1 MATSVNFDK
10 IVAKTVGVKRAGY
23 ALVTKNTHD
32 DLTHGEVKFLSRVRK
47 VSITPS
53 YAENELDSNDA
64 VEAQGNEI
72 QGYTVSFDATGIDA
86 ETEAEI
92 YGHKLDE
99 NGGMIERDGDEPP
112 ELALILELAM
122 SGNHSKY
129 VILYCG
135 SVKHPTEEA
144 ESKTRSGFT
153 YSNPTLEFSFGKSL
167 NGLLKYS
174 LRTDS
179 PNYKP
184 EVGEAWFD
192 AVTYPGTVSA
202 LSTAKGAAIKPTKA

>member
-1 MATSVNFDK
+1 MGTSVDFNK

-23 ALVTKNTHD
+23 ALVTKNTSD
-32 DLTHGEVKFLSRVRK
+32 ELTHGEVKALSRVRK
-47 VSITPS
+47 ISITPS

-72 QGYTVSFDATGIDA
+72 MGYTVSFDATGIA
-86 ETEAEI
+86 VETEAEI
-92 YGHKLDE
+92 YGHTLDE
-99 NGGMIERDGDEPP
+99 NGGMIESDGNEPP
-112 ELALILELAM
+112 ELALILELTM
-122 SGNHSKY
+122 NGDNRKY
-129 VILYCG
+129 VVLYCG

-144 ESKTRSGFT
+144 ETKTRSGFT

-184 EVGEAWFD
+184 EIGEAWFD
-192 AVTYPGTVSA
+192 KVTYPGTVATISA
-202 LSTAKGAAIKPTKA
+202 AKGTPIKVTKA

>member
-1 MATSVNFDK
+1 MDTSVNFNK
-10 IVAKTVGVKRAGY
+10 VVAKTVGVKRAGY
-23 ALVTKNTHD
+23 ALVTKNTRD
-32 DLTHGEVKFLSRVRK
+32 ELTHGDVKHLSRVRK

-72 QGYTVSFDATGIDA
+72 MGYTVSIDATGIDA

-99 NGGMIERDGDEPP
+99 NGGMIEKDGDEPP
-112 ELALILELAM
+112 ELALLLELAM
-122 SGNHSKY
+122 SGDNSKF
-129 VILYCG
+129 VVLFCG

-153 YSNPTLEFSFGKSL
+153 YSNPTLEFSFGKAL

-179 PNYKP
+179 PSYKS
-184 EVGEAWFD
+184 EIGAAWFD
-192 AVTYPGTVSA
+192 SVTQPGTASK
-202 LSTAKGAAIKPTKA
+202 LSTASSTPMKVTKA